1 MKKLGK
7 KGLGL
12 LYGVLLFSFSTY
24 AMLDTFV
31 IPHPMQSVEI
41 NAIAET
47 TSTSGI
53 KESVEAAIQSK
64 LGNNTDTAIETD
76 SITTAS
82 ENTDTAVETATSI
95 EGGTVIG
102 QYSDS
107 KTSITLKVQ
116 RVRQQYLCG

>member
-1 MKKLGK
+1 M
-7 KGLGL
+7 

-53 KESVEAAIQSK
+53 KESVEALIQSK
-64 LGNNTDTAIETD
+64 LGNNTDTTVETD
-76 SITTAS
+76 STTNVS
-82 ENTDTAVETATSI
+82 ENTDTAAKLLQVL
-95 EGGTVIG
+95 
-102 QYSDS
+102 
-107 KTSITLKVQ
+107 LKAEQ
-116 RVRQQYLCG
+116 

>member
-1 MKKLGK
+1 MKKFGK
-7 KGLGL
+7 KGLGV

-64 LGNNTDTAIETD
+64 LGNNTYTTVEND
-76 SITTAS
+76 SS
-82 ENTDTAVETATSI
+82 E
-95 EGGTVIG
+95 
-102 QYSDS
+102 
-107 KTSITLKVQ
+107 LVQ
-116 RVRQQYLCG
+116 NFII